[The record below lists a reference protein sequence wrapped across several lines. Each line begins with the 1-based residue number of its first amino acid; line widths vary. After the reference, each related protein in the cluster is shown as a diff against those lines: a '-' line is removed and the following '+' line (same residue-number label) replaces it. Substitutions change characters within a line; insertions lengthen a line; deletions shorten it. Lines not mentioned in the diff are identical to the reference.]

1 MKSFS
6 FFSSVS
12 LIYSSSI
19 DYFFINRTLLPFVAN
34 AEYSTITES
43 DNALVLSD
51 LSLFTNWN
59 ALLGNYTE
67 TYCLM
72 MPFVN

>member
-19 DYFFINRTLLPFVAN
+19 DDFFIDRTLLHFVAQ
-34 AEYSTITES
+34 AEYSPITES
-43 DNALVLSD
+43 DDALVLSD
-51 LSLFTNWN
+51 LSLFSNWN
-59 ALLGNYTE
+59 ALLGN
-67 TYCLM
+67 
-72 MPFVN
+72 